1 MKNKSVLHLFN
12 HYLPQTENWAY
23 HLIQNIPETSTL
35 IAAKRYLK
43 ESFYNRDYIFYEHD
57 YGELDKLY
65 EDWGK
70 EGTIGLI
77 KKSLYKGSKL
87 VFGDM
92 RRSMLKFIEQQQ
104 VEVLHAHFADV
115 GWYYH
120 KIALRTNL
128 PFVVS
133 FYGWDYEMLTKVKP
147 VFKKRIPQLFEIA
160 DAIVCEGTHGAET
173 LVQKG
178 CPRAKI
184 HVVPLGVL
192 AASIPFYHR
201 AKKQGQLKLLQIA
214 SFTEKKGQHIAVQAI
229 AGALPYCP
237 GLTLTFVGGENQ
249 PGYRQSILRE
259 IAALGLQKVIEIKE
273 HVDYASLHEL
283 MSDYDV
289 FIHPS
294 CHAENGDCEGG
305 APIVLLDA
313 QATGMPIIS
322 TEHCDIPSEVIHNQT
337 GFLCQE
343 NDKQAL
349 AKLIR
354 QFYNITNQDYQEM
367 AKSAQQHILTHY
379 NIERNAIK
387 LGELYE
393 ELLSS

>member
-1 MKNKSVLHLFN
+1 MKKSRVLHLFN

-23 HLIQNIPETSTL
+23 NLVSNIPETRTL
-35 IAAKRYLK
+35 VAGKRYLK
-43 ESFYNRDYIFYEHD
+43 ENFYDPQFIFYEHA
-57 YGELDKLY
+57 YGALDKQY
-65 EDWGK
+65 GQWREDGLNGK
-70 EGTIGLI
+70 L
-77 KKSLYKGSKL
+77 KQALYKGGKFL
-87 VFGDM
+87 FGDM
-92 RRSMLKFIEQQQ
+92 RKGLVDFIQREK
-104 VEVLHAHFADV
+104 VDLLHAHFADV

-128 PFVVS
+128 PLVIS
-133 FYGWDYEMLTKVKP
+133 FYGWDYEMLPRVKP
-147 VFKKRIPQLFEIA
+147 VFKKRILQLFEMA
-160 DAIVCEGTHGAET
+160 DVIICEGAHGAET
-173 LVQKG
+173 LIQKG
-178 CPRAKI
+178 CPRDKI
-184 HVVPLGVL
+184 HVVPLGVH

-201 AKKQGQLKLLQIA
+201 EKKQGQLKLLQVA
-214 SFTEKKGQHIAVQAI
+214 SFTEKKGQYVTVRAI
-229 AGALPYCP
+229 AEALPFCP
-237 GLTLTFVGGENQ
+237 DLTLSFVGGENQ

-259 IAALGLQKVIEIKE
+259 IAALGLQKVVKIKE
-273 HVDYASLHEL
+273 HVDFASLHEL
-283 MSDYDV
+283 MSGYDV

-305 APIVLLDA
+305 APIVILDA

-343 NDKQAL
+343 NDHQAL

-354 QFYNITNQDYQEM
+354 RFYEMTNRNYQEM
-367 AKSAQQHILTHY
+367 AKLAQQHILTDY

-387 LGELYE
+387 LGELYK